1 MRRPARRPLRLRSV
15 TQPLKPRG
23 FLTITLHAHLPYVV
37 NHGSWPHGIEWL
49 LEAAAETYLPLLRA
63 FDRLDHDNI
72 ALNCNLNL
80 SPILL
85 EQLAHPV
92 FRAEFPRY
100 LERKI
105 TAARE
110 DESFFLSMG
119 EHGFAE
125 TARFWQSFF
134 NDALQQFEALN
145 RDIVAGFRSLADRG
159 IIEVITCAATHGYM
173 PLLGTDESLRAQIR
187 VAVATHEKHLGQRP
201 RGIWA
206 PECGYRPAGLWS
218 YPVAPEGITE
228 PPSFSRIG
236 IEQALSES
244 SLEFFFVDTHL
255 VQESA
260 RIHSPYEFLRRSS
273 GNASHNDDSFHP
285 SDDRRL
291 YHPFYVEGAYDN
303 RDAVTIFT
311 RDPRTGL
318 QVWSGENGYPG
329 DENYLDFHKKRWPGG
344 HRYWRVTGP
353 RVDIGDKQP
362 YIPSAAAARIREHAS
377 HFVDLV
383 YQALSPGFNDS
394 VPPVLC
400 SPFDAELFGHWWFE
414 GVEWL
419 ETVARILHDYDTGIA
434 LTTGSAYLDRFPRGG
449 FLALHEGSW
458 GAEGNNQVWMN
469 DETAWTYAHLYA
481 AEISCRDICSSAE
494 WRDGELGERIV
505 KQLCRELLLLESSDW
520 QFLITTGAARD
531 YAELRFN
538 THLDQFNDLRSLWFA
553 LRREGS
559 LNDDQLN
566 RLAAIEERDSIFADI
581 DPSLWSTGSHA
592 THSRTNANGSPKISP
607 ETPTDE
613 TVVEAPITDASVSEV
628 HKYVLPIDHG
638 AEDADDPA

>member
-1 MRRPARRPLRLRSV
+1 V
-15 TQPLKPRG
+15 THPLKPRG
-23 FLTITLHAHLPYVV
+23 FLNVTLHAHLPYVV

-63 FDRLDHDNI
+63 FDRLDRDNI
-72 ALNCNLNL
+72 ALQCNLNL

-92 FRAEFPRY
+92 FRAEFPHY
-100 LERKI
+100 LDRKI

-119 EHGFAE
+119 EHTYAE

-134 NDALQQFEALN
+134 TEALQQFEALN

-159 IIEVITCAATHGYM
+159 ILEIITCAATHGYM

-218 YPVAPEGITE
+218 YPVAPEGATE
-228 PPSFSRIG
+228 PPSFPRIG

-260 RIHSPYEFLRRSS
+260 RIHSPYEFLRRSA
-273 GNASHNDDSFHP
+273 GNANRDDDSFHP

-291 YHPFYVEGAYDN
+291 YHPFYVEGAYSN
-303 RDAVTIFT
+303 REAVTIFT

-353 RVDIGDKQP
+353 RVDMADKQP
-362 YIPSAAAARIREHAS
+362 YSPSAAAARILQHAS

-414 GVEWL
+414 GVAWL

-434 LTTGSAYLDRFPRGG
+434 LTTCSGYLDRFPRGG

-469 DETAWTYAHLYA
+469 DETAWTYTILYA
-481 AEISCRDICSSAE
+481 AELTCREICSSPE
-494 WRDGELGERIV
+494 WRDGGLGERIV

-538 THLDQFNDLRSLWFA
+538 THHEQFNDLRSLWET
-553 LRREGS
+553 LRRDGS

-566 RLAAIEERDSIFADI
+566 RLTAIEERDNIFADI

-592 THSRTNANGSPKISP
+592 IPSGASHNGSLNILP
-607 ETPTDE
+607 ENHSNPAVE
-613 TVVEAPITDASVSEV
+613 TAITDASISEIP
-628 HKYVLPIDHG
+628 KYVLPIDHST
-638 AEDADDPA
+638 EDTDDLA